1 MPFMDPSKAD
11 VHARRIDAGVVPPEP
26 TRDREVVG
34 AYSED
39 ASGYPV
45 APAAGL
51 VRPASAEEAA
61 AFLRATAGHGV
72 AILPQ
77 AARTSL
83 TGGAVPRGEV
93 ILSCERWSAIGP
105 VREYAGSASVR
116 VGAGVRLDALQTTLA
131 ALGWYFPPVPT
142 YHEAMVGG
150 VVATN
155 AGGAATFKYGV
166 TRQWVR
172 GLRVLLANGD
182 LLEIERGQA
191 LARPGEWFR
200 IGTSDGRVVD
210 VPTTSHRLPAL
221 RKISAG
227 YFAADPLDL
236 VDLIVGSEGTLAL
249 VVDADLDLVRRP
261 EAIVTGLAFLESDA
275 AALRLAE
282 ALREAGRNAR
292 GGTDSREPDVRAVEF
307 VDGAG
312 LDLLRRHGDAERLRI
327 TVPDDARAAILLE
340 TEVPGW
346 PGREAAEAAIL
357 AALDG
362 GGATHDGPVFRLV
375 RILAA
380 HLPADALELALPGD
394 EMRAAALSAF
404 REAVPKRV
412 NEILAGRRRES
423 PGVRK
428 VGGDLIVPVDR
439 LEGALEAW
447 NLALDRAG
455 LEHATWGHVSDG
467 NLHPNTLARDA
478 DEVVRA
484 EAVLLALADDAIA
497 RGGAPLSEHGV
508 GRGALKQEML
518 RRFVGDDAVARMRQI
533 KRAFDPEWRLAPG
546 VLLSAHPP
554 GVEDLR

>member
-1 MPFMDPSKAD
+1 MEPARAD
-11 VHARRIDAGVVPPEP
+11 LRALRIDAGVAPPDP
-26 TRDREVVG
+26 VTDPQVLG
-34 AYSED
+34 GYAED

-51 VRPASAEEAA
+51 LRPGAPEEAA
-61 AFLRATAGHGV
+61 AFLRATAGRGV

-93 ILSCERWSAIGP
+93 IVSCERWTSIGA
-105 VREYAGSASVR
+105 VREYGGSASVR
-116 VGAGVRLDALQTTLA
+116 VGAGVRLSTLQESLA
-131 ALGWYFPPVPT
+131 DLGWYFPPVPT

-172 GLRVLLANGD
+172 GIRVLLAGGD

-191 LARPGEWFR
+191 LARPGERFR
-200 IGTSDGRVVD
+200 IEDAGGRVFE
-210 VPTTSHRLPAL
+210 VPTPNHRLPSL
-221 RKISAG
+221 RKLSAG
-227 YFAADPLDL
+227 YFASDPLDL

-249 VVDADLDLVRRP
+249 VVDADLDLVP
-261 EAIVTGLAFLESDA
+261 VPGAVVTALAFVEREGAALQLA
-275 AALRLAE
+275 AALRD
-282 ALREAGRNAR
+282 AGRRAR
-292 GGTDSREPDVRAVEF
+292 SGADPRDPDVRAVEY

-312 LDLLRRHGDAERLRI
+312 LDLLRRHGDAERLRVN
-327 TVPDDARAAILLE
+327 VPEEARGAILLE
-340 TEVPGW
+340 CEMDRW
-346 PGREAAEAAIL
+346 DGREAAEAAIL

-362 GGATHDGPVFRLV
+362 GGPAHDGPLFRLV

-380 HLPADALELALPGD
+380 HVPADGMELALPGD
-394 EMRAAALSAF
+394 EGRASALSAF

-412 NEILAGRRRES
+412 NEILAARRRDD

-439 LEGALEAW
+439 IADALAAWRAALE
-447 NLALDRAG
+447 RAG

-467 NLHPNTLARDA
+467 NLHPNALARSA
-478 DEVVRA
+478 AEVERA
-484 EAVLLALADDAIA
+484 EAVLLELADDAIG
-497 RGGAPLSEHGV
+497 RGGSPLSEHGV
-508 GRGALKQEML
+508 GRSALKQEML
-518 RRFVGDDAVARMRQI
+518 RRFVGDAAIARMREI
-533 KRAFDPEWRLAPG
+533 KRALDPEWRLAPG